1 MRAFL
6 ISFFFS
12 QTVGAQSPISKMLAF
27 QFWKV
32 PLVKQHKEVLPML
45 AEPRKGVVRLLLL
58 WGSLWVGK
66 W

>member
-1 MRAFL
+1 
-6 ISFFFS
+6 
-12 QTVGAQSPISKMLAF
+12 VGAQSPISKMLAF